1 MGCVINCHRNA
12 SAQGVGVEGVWGGGG
27 WWEWR
32 EGEEGEGEGE
42 RRGGRI
48 KQCHWNPQCCE
59 SPIPFSFIKPIS
71 RRGELREEAL
81 NLSGGNNGALKG

>member
-1 MGCVINCHRNA
+1 MRVCVCA
-12 SAQGVGVEGVWGGGG
+12 GVCVPAEG
-27 WWEWR
+27 
-32 EGEEGEGEGE
+32 
-42 RRGGRI
+42 RGGRI

-81 NLSGGNNGALKG
+81 NLSSGNNGALKG

>member
-12 SAQGVGVEGVWGGGG
+12 SAQRVGVGGL
-27 WWEWR
+27 
-32 EGEEGEGEGE
+32 E

-48 KQCHWNPQCCE
+48 KQCHWNAQCCE

-81 NLSGGNNGALKG
+81 NLSSGNNGALKG

>member
-1 MGCVINCHRNA
+1 MGCDINCHRNA
-12 SAQGVGVEGVWGGGG
+12 SAQGVGVEGGHQGGEEEEEEEGMGRLLRGGGVG
-27 WWEWR
+27 W
-32 EGEEGEGEGE
+32 
-42 RRGGRI
+42 I

-81 NLSGGNNGALKG
+81 NLGSGNNGALKG

>member
-1 MGCVINCHRNA
+1 MCYKLYHNVSVQGA
-12 SAQGVGVEGVWGGGG
+12 GLGSGVGWWGVWLTK
-27 WWEWR
+27 
-32 EGEEGEGEGE
+32 
-42 RRGGRI
+42 RRGGWI

-81 NLSGGNNGALKG
+81 NLSSGNNGALKG

>member
-1 MGCVINCHRNA
+1 MGCVINCRRNA
-12 SAQGVGVEGVWGGGG
+12 RGRELGCGGGG
-27 WWEWR
+27 A
-32 EGEEGEGEGE
+32 E

-81 NLSGGNNGALKG
+81 NLTSGNNGALKG

>member
-1 MGCVINCHRNA
+1 MGCAINCHPNA
-12 SAQGVGVEGVWGGGG
+12 SAQGARGGGVTKG
-27 WWEWR
+27 
-32 EGEEGEGEGE
+32 
-42 RRGGRI
+42 RGRWI

-81 NLSGGNNGALKG
+81 NLSSGNNGALKG

>member
-12 SAQGVGVEGVWGGGG
+12 SAQGAGVEG
-27 WWEWR
+27 
-32 EGEEGEGEGE
+32 
-42 RRGGRI
+42 RGGVGWI

-81 NLSGGNNGALKG
+81 NLSSGNNGALKG